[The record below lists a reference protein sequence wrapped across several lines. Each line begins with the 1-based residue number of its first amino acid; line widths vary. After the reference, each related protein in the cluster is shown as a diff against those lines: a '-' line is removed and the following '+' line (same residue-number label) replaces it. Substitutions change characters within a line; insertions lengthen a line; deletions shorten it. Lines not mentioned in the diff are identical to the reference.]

1 MSQTHTSDDI
11 KNSIKGFLLKEFL
24 PGESPDSLTDSTPL
38 VTGGILDSLATVK
51 LVAVVEKEFD
61 VVLEPY
67 ELSAE
72 YIDTL
77 DLIAELVQSKQANG

>member
-1 MSQTHTSDDI
+1 MSQTRTSDDI
-11 KNSIKGFLLKEFL
+11 KNSIKVFLLTEFL
-24 PGESPDSLTDSTPL
+24 PGESPDALTDSTPL

-51 LVAVVEKEFD
+51 LVGFVEKEFD
-61 VVLEPY
+61 VTLNPY

-77 DLIAELVQSKQANG
+77 DLIAELVQGKQASG